1 MTYYQVSE
9 NFLKTMIFLEDGMND
24 FPNFDEI
31 TNEMRT
37 LLQQKCAKFSDFSE
51 ILDKKKKKKKMQIQ
65 DNNRKIPKLSLRI
78 IGFVYIKSMDFLVS
92 DFSKK
97 NFLSNKFSRMF
108 FKAIF

>member
-51 ILDKKKKKKKMQIQ
+51 ILDKKKKKKK
-65 DNNRKIPKLSLRI
+65 K
-78 IGFVYIKSMDFLVS
+78 
-92 DFSKK
+92 KK
-97 NFLSNKFSRMF
+97 NEN
-108 FKAIF
+108 